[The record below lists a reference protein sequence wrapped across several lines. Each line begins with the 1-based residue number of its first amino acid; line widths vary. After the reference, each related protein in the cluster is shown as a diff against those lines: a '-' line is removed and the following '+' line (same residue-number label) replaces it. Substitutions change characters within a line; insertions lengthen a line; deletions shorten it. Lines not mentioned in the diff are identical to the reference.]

1 MLEHGGQ
8 LHAAAQRYGI
18 PLAEWLDLS
27 TGINPISFVPPPIPI
42 EAWQRLP
49 QQQDGLLQAAAD
61 YYGSKNILPL
71 AGTQAAIQLLPRLRK
86 QCRAG
91 VLHPAYAEHAY
102 AWRSAGHEVT
112 DLTPYDIDAAT
123 EWLDV
128 LVLLQPNNP
137 TGITFTSTQLQGW
150 LDKLQERQGWL
161 IVDEAFIEATT
172 QASMVQA
179 NMPPGLIVLRSPG
192 KFFGLA
198 GARIGFAFA
207 QEELLARMQEL
218 SGPWNVSGPSRFAA
232 QAALLDGGWQAATR
246 TALQQHGARLAQ
258 LLHEAKLTPE
268 GGCGLFQWVK
278 TEQAEAI
285 YQQLAQRG
293 ILTRL
298 FSQPHSLRFGLPG
311 SEAEWLHLQTALA
324 EIRQ

>member
-18 PLAEWLDLS
+18 PVMEWLDLS
-27 TGINPISFVPPPIPI
+27 TGINPISFVPPPIPV
-42 EAWQRLP
+42 ESWQRLP

-61 YYGSKNILPL
+61 YYGSKNLLPL

-91 VLHPAYAEHAY
+91 VLHPAYAEHAH
-102 AWRSAGHEVT
+102 AWRNAGHEVT
-112 DLTPYDIDAAT
+112 DLSPHDIDAAI

-128 LVLLQPNNP
+128 LVLVQPNNP
-137 TGITFTSTQLQGW
+137 TGYTFTSTQLQGW
-150 LDKLQERQGWL
+150 LDKLQTRQGWL
-161 IVDEAFIEATT
+161 IVDEAFIEAST
-172 QASMVQA
+172 QTSMVQA
-179 NMPPGLIVLRSPG
+179 EMPPGLIVLRSPG

-198 GARIGFAFA
+198 GARIGFVFA

-218 SGPWNVSGPSRFAA
+218 SGPWNVSGPSRFVA
-232 QAALLDGGWQAATR
+232 QAALLDRGWQTATR
-246 TALQQHGARLAQ
+246 LRLQQHGARLAQ
-258 LLHEAKLTPE
+258 LLHEAKLAPE

-278 TEQAEAI
+278 TEQAETI
-285 YQQLAQRG
+285 HENLAQRG

-311 SEAEWLHLQTALA
+311 SEADWLRLQTALA